1 MQLRATR
8 KFAFRIRTR
17 AGLVVEDLQI
27 PGRDVAD
34 AVRKIH
40 QLYRGCVILD
50 NHGPGAESGVVLA
63 QSGGGQRQYS

>member
-1 MQLRATR
+1 MQLRASR

-17 AGLVVEDLQI
+17 AGLVVEDLQV

-40 QLYRGCVILD
+40 QLYRDCVILD
-50 NHGPGAESGVVLA
+50 NYGPGPESGAPVA
-63 QSGGGQRQYS
+63 QSAANQRQLG

>member
-1 MQLRATR
+1 MQPRATR

-17 AGLVVEDLQI
+17 SGLVVDDLLV

-40 QLYRGCVILD
+40 KLYGGCVILD
-50 NHGPGAESGVVLA
+50 NFGPGGESPMSVA
-63 QSGGGQRQYS
+63 QSGGNQRQYS